1 MQVAHVLLDCVEAD
15 LRHSSAGNA
24 GRVAIRDV
32 QIDNQLLTS
41 AHSVVLAQPVRLGH
55 QVRGPSR
62 DPPILLPA

>member
-1 MQVAHVLLDCVEAD
+1 MLLDCVEAD

-24 GRVAIRDV
+24 GRIAICDV

-62 DPPILLPA
+62 DPPIFLPA